1 MSAPLRV
8 IAALLMALLLAPTAR
23 AAEGACGATT
33 EVPES
38 LQVAW
43 VSRIGARAG
52 AQTALPVVRV
62 SDLRRLVES
71 SNRDATT
78 VLRALGMVGKRGQAR
93 GGWKVTIFDVKR
105 DWLCRPVLQDSDD
118 GPAVATIVGMAA
130 CPGDLT
136 RGAPGVRGRAW
147 SGCGYLLDTATGK
160 RSLDVYRV
168 EWSTAVAWGFCVLP
182 LQRFLDGA

>member
-1 MSAPLRV
+1 MSARLRLV
-8 IAALLMALLLAPTAR
+8 AALLGGLLFAPTVH
-23 AAEGACGATT
+23 AAEACGLTT

-52 AQTALPVVRV
+52 AHTALPVVRV

-78 VLRALGMVGKRGQAR
+78 VLRALGMVGKRGEAR

-147 SGCGYLLDTATGK
+147 AGGGYLLDTATGK

-182 LQRFLDGA
+182 LRRFLDGA